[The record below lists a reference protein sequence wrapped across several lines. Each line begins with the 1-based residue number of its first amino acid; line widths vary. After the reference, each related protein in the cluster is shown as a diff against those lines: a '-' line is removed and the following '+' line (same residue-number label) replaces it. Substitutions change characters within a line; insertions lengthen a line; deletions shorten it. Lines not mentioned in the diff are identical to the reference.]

1 MCLALQENNG
11 GPVAW
16 PGPVDTMPAM
26 AETELLG
33 LLTPDRRLAL
43 SYAPRTSRSLFLGL
57 YALDARLAVIVRAA
71 GEPALAQLKLAWW
84 RERIAASP
92 AQRPRGEPVLA
103 GLELWGN
110 ESAALAA
117 LVDGWE
123 HQLGDDPQSLD
134 SILAFAQARAGACAA
149 LARLTGADPAMAGRA
164 GHAWG
169 LLDIAALQGPSA
181 SLRAAADN
189 ADWHRPALPRSLR
202 PLLIHFGLAKRSND
216 RNFAAGDARDLL
228 LAVRLGLLGI

>member
-1 MCLALQENNG
+1 
-11 GPVAW
+11 
-16 PGPVDTMPAM
+16 M

-33 LLTPDRRLAL
+33 LIAPDRRLAL
-43 SYAPRTSRSLFLGL
+43 SYAPRASRGLFLGL
-57 YALDARLAVIVRAA
+57 YALDARLEAIVRSAR
-71 GEPALAQLKLAWW
+71 EPVLAQLKLAWW
-84 RERIAASP
+84 RDRLAASP

-110 ESAALAA
+110 ESGALSA
-117 LVDGWE
+117 LVDAWE
-123 HQLGDDPQSLD
+123 HQLGDDPQSKD
-134 SILAFAQARAGACAA
+134 SISAFAQARAGACAA
-149 LARLTGADPAMAGRA
+149 LARLTGADPAMAGWA

-181 SLRAAADN
+181 NLRAVADI
-189 ADWHRPALPRSLR
+189 ADWRSPALPRSLR
-202 PLLIHFGLAKRSND
+202 PLLIHFGLAKRSNN